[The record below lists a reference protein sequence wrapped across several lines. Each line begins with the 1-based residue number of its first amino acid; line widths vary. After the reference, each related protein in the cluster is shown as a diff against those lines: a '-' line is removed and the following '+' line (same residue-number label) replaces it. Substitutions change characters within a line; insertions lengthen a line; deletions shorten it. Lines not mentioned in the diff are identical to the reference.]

1 MSLFSFSGLISN
13 AAGAAVLATALSM
26 SPAPAL
32 AQYGGGGLLGT
43 MGGERY
49 RGLGYGW
56 GGGLY
61 GGIGGADGLL
71 GGFGG
76 PGMFGGFG
84 GPGLIGFGAGLGP
97 TIYGLGYGPFPIA
110 PFGYGFGYGNPELM
124 AASPRRA
131 FSYSRG
137 YSLGPMSPTF
147 PTPPPQRTAPYLT
160 TQTYEPGDGYRYP
173 LYYDPV
179 GRRYLYYPVGR

>member
-1 MSLFSFSGLISN
+1 MNLLSGLVWKAS
-13 AAGAAVLATALSM
+13 GAAVLALALSM

-32 AQYGGGGLLGT
+32 AQYGGLGT

-61 GGIGGADGLL
+61 GGLGGADGLL

-84 GPGLIGFGAGLGP
+84 GPGMLGFGAGLGP

-137 YSLGPMSPTF
+137 YSTAPAPT
-147 PTPPPQRTAPYLT
+147 RTAPYLT
-160 TQTYEPGDGYRYP
+160 SQFYEPGDGYRYP

-179 GRRYLYYPVGR
+179 GQRYLYYPVGR

>member
-1 MSLFSFSGLISN
+1 MNVLSGLISKS
-13 AAGAAVLATALSM
+13 AGVAVLAAALSM
-26 SPAPAL
+26 SPALAL
-32 AQYGGGGLLGT
+32 AQYGGGSLGT
-43 MGGERY
+43 MGGARY

-84 GPGLIGFGAGLGP
+84 GPGMIGFGAGLGP
-97 TIYGLGYGPFPIA
+97 TIQGLGYGPFPTS
-110 PFGYGFGYGNPELM
+110 PFGYGFGYGNPDLM
-124 AASPRRA
+124 AASPSRA

-137 YSLGPMSPTF
+137 YSSAPAPA
-147 PTPPPQRTAPYLT
+147 PPRTAPYPT
-160 TQTYEPGDGYRYP
+160 NQFYEPGDGYRYP

-179 GRRYLYYPVGR
+179 GRTYLYYPVGR